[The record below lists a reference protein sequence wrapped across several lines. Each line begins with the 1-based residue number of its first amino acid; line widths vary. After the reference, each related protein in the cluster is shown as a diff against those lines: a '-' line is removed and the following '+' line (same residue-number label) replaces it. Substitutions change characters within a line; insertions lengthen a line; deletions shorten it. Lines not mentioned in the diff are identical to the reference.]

1 MGMKVPYKKN
11 VLNAQIDYKKLIEM
25 QANTECQNNRIEKK
39 KVMQKTRSTK
49 ITPNARRGV

>member
-39 KVMQKTRSTK
+39 KVMQKNRSTK